1 VTFALPYKRKKK
13 KFIFSKDEMEL
24 CKTAAGSGTIM
35 ERMRLQNFI
44 SEAEMELVKMA
55 AGPGTI
61 MEGM

>member
-1 VTFALPYKRKKK
+1 MGPGTRIKICALEL
-13 KFIFSKDEMEL
+13 IFSKDEMEPV
-24 CKTAAGSGTIM
+24 GSGTIM
-35 ERMRLQNFI
+35 ERMRLQTFV